1 MLMEVNIGLKR
12 VLLFHDAGP
21 YHIETSTLICSLNQ
35 WTGFYMIRTSDMKEL
50 KKLLKK
56 LVYMKQ
62 LIFTDL
68 TAAPNDRVLLNF
80 YSIKGG
86 KSTQK
91 LQENLS
97 VKYCYATRNN
107 KSVKLI
113 NIISNFQLGHSL
125 CSLFL
130 G

>member
-1 MLMEVNIGLKR
+1 
-12 VLLFHDAGP
+12 
-21 YHIETSTLICSLNQ
+21 
-35 WTGFYMIRTSDMKEL
+35 MKEL

-86 KSTQK
+86 KST
-91 LQENLS
+91 
-97 VKYCYATRNN
+97 
-107 KSVKLI
+107 
-113 NIISNFQLGHSL
+113 
-125 CSLFL
+125 
-130 G
+130 